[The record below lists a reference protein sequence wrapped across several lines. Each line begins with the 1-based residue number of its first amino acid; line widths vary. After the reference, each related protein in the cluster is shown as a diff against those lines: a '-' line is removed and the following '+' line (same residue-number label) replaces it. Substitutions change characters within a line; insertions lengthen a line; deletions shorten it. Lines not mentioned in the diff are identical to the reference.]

1 MTHTLT
7 YRIHEV
13 APYINWIYFFH
24 AWGFPPRFAAI
35 SRIHGC
41 DACRAGWLAEFPE
54 EERARAAEAMQLFK
68 DANRMLAQLDGDF
81 HTHVR
86 FGLYPACS
94 DGDDLLLTDPEQE
107 GRTLRLALLR
117 QQHTTKPDEP
127 YLCLSD
133 FVRPLSQGISDT
145 VGVFAATV
153 DADMEH
159 LYETGA
165 YADDFKHL
173 LAQTLSDRLA
183 EASTEKMHQEVRTT
197 YWGYAKD
204 EQWSIEDLLVEK
216 FTGIRPAVGY
226 PSLPDQSVNFVLS
239 EWLGF
244 PEIGIRLTENGA
256 MVPHA
261 SVSGLILSH
270 PSARYFAIGK
280 IGEDQLN
287 VSPSNGL
294 QPQRLKMSSFRKVHG
309 LDGRSSTRSACAP
322 SRRKPRPLIW
332 NSRAGAWHIRS
343 TTRSRGSTPSSAR
356 RSMLT
361 SENCTMGIPEA
372 AFTQPPSF
380 STGR

>member
-1 MTHTLT
+1 
-7 YRIHEV
+7 
-13 APYINWIYFFH
+13 
-24 AWGFPPRFAAI
+24 
-35 SRIHGC
+35 
-41 DACRAGWLAEFPE
+41 
-54 EERARAAEAMQLFK
+54 
-68 DANRMLAQLDGDF
+68 MLAQLDGDF

-165 YADDFKHL
+165 YADDF
-173 LAQTLSDRLA
+173 
-183 EASTEKMHQEVRTT
+183 STCWPKRYPTVWPKPPRKKCTKKCVRPT
-197 YWGYAKD
+197 GDMQKD

-280 IGEDQLN
+280 IGEDQLE
-287 VSPSNGL
+287 
-294 QPQRLKMSSFRKVHG
+294 
-309 LDGRSSTRSACAP
+309 DY
-322 SRRKPRPLIW
+322 
-332 NSRAGAWHIRS
+332 
-343 TTRSRGSTPSSAR
+343 AR
-356 RSMLT
+356 RRGLPV
-361 SENCTMGIPEA
+361 ETMRKFLA
-372 AFTQPPSF
+372 ANL
-380 STGR
+380 

>member
-1 MTHTLT
+1 MCI
-7 YRIHEV
+7 RD
-13 APYINWIYFFH
+13 
-24 AWGFPPRFAAI
+24 
-35 SRIHGC
+35 S
-41 DACRAGWLAEFPE
+41 
-54 EERARAAEAMQLFK
+54 
-68 DANRMLAQLDGDF
+68 
-81 HTHVR
+81 
-86 FGLYPACS
+86 
-94 DGDDLLLTDPEQE
+94 
-107 GRTLRLALLR
+107 
-117 QQHTTKPDEP
+117 
-127 YLCLSD
+127 
-133 FVRPLSQGISDT
+133 
-145 VGVFAATV
+145 
-153 DADMEH
+153 

-280 IGEDQLN
+280 IGEDQLE
-287 VSPSNGL
+287 
-294 QPQRLKMSSFRKVHG
+294 
-309 LDGRSSTRSACAP
+309 DY
-322 SRRKPRPLIW
+322 
-332 NSRAGAWHIRS
+332 
-343 TTRSRGSTPSSAR
+343 AR
-356 RSMLT
+356 RRGLPV
-361 SENCTMGIPEA
+361 ETMRKFLA
-372 AFTQPPSF
+372 ANL
-380 STGR
+380 